1 MGIKS
6 KIKHR
11 LFREHERRMTEF
23 EAALD
28 RKEQEILA
36 EVNTALTPV
45 NDRLDNLENIFNQY
59 IRPNFSAWTSFQT
72 MLKTLPLKCRRR

>member
-6 KIKHR
+6 KIIHR

-36 EVNTALTPV
+36 EVNTAQTPV
-45 NDRLDNLENIFNQY
+45 NDSIDNLENILNQ
-59 IRPNFSAWTSFQT
+59 
-72 MLKTLPLKCRRR
+72 